1 MFYENIY
8 KICKEKKTT
17 PTTVLKALGY
27 SSGNVS
33 KWKSGSI
40 PNIDMAYHIANY
52 LDVSLDYLI
61 TGSEKKDTCNPIAI
75 DPEWVEIISHIPV
88 DKQDMCKDFLRTHM
102 VIPEKYADRKRA

>member
-8 KICKEKKTT
+8 KICREKKTT

-33 KWKSGSI
+33 KWKSGSV

-61 TGSEKKDTCNPIAI
+61 TGSEKKDTHNHISI
-75 DPEWVEIISHIPV
+75 NSEWVEIISHIPD

-102 VIPEKYADRKRA
+102 VEPEKHVIRNKA